1 MTHGNSA
8 LYNNQRLKT
17 KRIFRKSAVPRCI
30 GGRFACRPALMIDR
44 FDKLAAAVAT
54 SSSSGKGD
62 VIMANHTVSTPTHE
76 RCVTSYAAR
85 TQYKPGVVH
94 PPHIKVKDA
103 IDIHCH
109 THEGQQDPFALA
121 RRASLAEMKGL
132 LFKSIPGDDPVAATQ
147 AVQDD
152 VSRWAEKERVAPI
165 TCWSS
170 YVCGRQMAPISAKT
184 VSDMVDRG
192 ITAVWLPVFTHV
204 ITMSTVGTYGRF
216 MQSRNAPAWTGPLTW
231 DEAMQVGHYDLDENG
246 KLKPEVRDI
255 VHLCADRDVALFFG
269 HATHNEIYRLAEE
282 VDKVGLKRAVIDHP
296 YSPFLNVSPEMMK
309 ELAPLGILF
318 NFTWDELSP
327 LLGVDPQIM
336 YNTIREVGPEHF
348 TLSSDAGEP
357 LFPDS
362 VEAMRLVRGYM
373 EAFGL
378 SQEELYT
385 VCTRN
390 PAKVVGLE
398 LN

>member
-1 MTHGNSA
+1 MNTN
-8 LYNNQRLKT
+8 
-17 KRIFRKSAVPRCI
+17 I
-30 GGRFACRPALMIDR
+30 
-44 FDKLAAAVAT
+44 
-54 SSSSGKGD
+54 
-62 VIMANHTVSTPTHE
+62 VSTPTQE

-85 TQYKPGVVH
+85 TQYKPGVIH

-109 THEGQQDPFALA
+109 AHEGQQDPYDLA

-132 LFKSIPGDDPVAATQ
+132 LFKSIRGEHPAQ
-147 AVQDD
+147 AVRDLQDD
-152 VSRWAEKERVAPI
+152 LNRWADKEGVTPV
-165 TCWSS
+165 TCWAGF
-170 YVCGRQMAPISAKT
+170 VCGRQSAPVSALVVKQMIDAG
-184 VSDMVDRG
+184 VVA
-192 ITAVWLPVFTHV
+192 IWLPVFNHA
-204 ITMSTVGTYGRF
+204 ITLSTVGTSLRYIGGEGADGWR
-216 MQSRNAPAWTGPLTW
+216 GPLNW
-231 DEAMQVGHYDLDENG
+231 EEAVKLGHYSLDEKG
-246 KLKPEVRDI
+246 ELKAEVREI
-255 VHLCADRDVALFFG
+255 VRICADRNVALFFG
-269 HATHNEIYRLAEE
+269 HATHKEIYKLAEE
-282 VDKVGLKRAVIDHP
+282 VSNDGLKRAVIDHP
-296 YSPFLNVSPEMMK
+296 FSPFLNVSPQMMK
-309 ELAPLGILF
+309 ELAPVGILF

-336 YNTIREVGPEHF
+336 YNTIREVGVQHF

-378 SQEELYT
+378 NEDELYT

>member
-1 MTHGNSA
+1 
-8 LYNNQRLKT
+8 
-17 KRIFRKSAVPRCI
+17 
-30 GGRFACRPALMIDR
+30 
-44 FDKLAAAVAT
+44 
-54 SSSSGKGD
+54 
-62 VIMANHTVSTPTHE
+62 MANNIVSTPTHE

-109 THEGQQDPFALA
+109 AHEGQQDPYDLA

-132 LFKSIPGDDPVAATQ
+132 LFKSIPGDNPAQAARD
-147 AVQDD
+147 VQDD
-152 VSRWAEKERVAPI
+152 VNRWAEKVGVQPI
-165 TCWSS
+165 QCWAG
-170 YVCGRQMAPISAKT
+170 YVCGRQTAPVSAKT
-184 VSDMVDRG
+184 VNEMINCGVVA
-192 ITAVWLPVFTHV
+192 IWLPVFNHA
-204 ITMSTVGTYGRF
+204 ITLSTVGTYRRVVEG
-216 MQSRNAPAWTGPLTW
+216 NDANGWNGPLPW
-231 DEAMQVGHYDLDENG
+231 DKAVALGHYNLDDRGN
-246 KLKPEVRDI
+246 LKSEVKEI
-255 VHLCADRDVALFFG
+255 VRICADRNVALFFG
-269 HATHNEIYRLAEE
+269 HATHAEIYKLAEE
-282 VDKVGLKRAVIDHP
+282 AEKVGLRRAVIDHP
-296 YSPFLNVSPEMMK
+296 FSPFLNVSADMMK
-309 ELAPLGILF
+309 ELRKAGIFF

-336 YNTIREVGPEHF
+336 YNTIREVGPQHF

-378 SQEELYT
+378 NQDELYT
-385 VCTRN
+385 LCTRN

-398 LN
+398 LQ

>member
-1 MTHGNSA
+1 M
-8 LYNNQRLKT
+8 
-17 KRIFRKSAVPRCI
+17 
-30 GGRFACRPALMIDR
+30 
-44 FDKLAAAVAT
+44 
-54 SSSSGKGD
+54 SSN
-62 VIMANHTVSTPTHE
+62 IVSTPTHE

-85 TQYKPGVVH
+85 TQYKPGTIH

-109 THEGQQDPFALA
+109 AHEGQQDAFDLA

-132 LFKSIPGDDPVAATQ
+132 LFKSIPGEDPAK
-147 AVQDD
+147 AVRD
-152 VSRWAEKERVAPI
+152 VQEDVNRWSDKEGVKPI
-165 TCWSS
+165 TCWAG
-170 YVCGRQMAPISAKT
+170 YVCGRQTAPVSAKT
-184 VSDMVDRG
+184 VSSMIDGGVRA
-192 ITAVWLPVFTHV
+192 IWLPVFNHA
-204 ITMSTVGTYGRF
+204 ITLSTVGTYRHTIEG
-216 MQSRNAPAWTGPLTW
+216 SNANGWHGPLPW
-231 DEAMQVGHYDLDENG
+231 DKAVTLGHYNLNNNG
-246 KLKPEVRDI
+246 ELKTEVKEI
-255 VHLCADRDVALFFG
+255 VRICADRNVALFFG
-269 HATHNEIYRLAEE
+269 HATHKEIYKLAEE

-296 YSPFLNVSPEMMK
+296 YSPFLNVSPQMMK
-309 ELAPLGILF
+309 ELSPVGILF

-336 YNTIREVGPEHF
+336 YNTIRDVGPEHF

-378 SQEELYT
+378 NKDELYT

>member
-1 MTHGNSA
+1 MEKN
-8 LYNNQRLKT
+8 
-17 KRIFRKSAVPRCI
+17 I
-30 GGRFACRPALMIDR
+30 
-44 FDKLAAAVAT
+44 
-54 SSSSGKGD
+54 
-62 VIMANHTVSTPTHE
+62 VSTPTHE

-109 THEGQQDPFALA
+109 AHEGQQDPYDLA

-132 LFKSIPGDDPVAATQ
+132 LFKSIPGDDPVKATQ
-147 AVQDD
+147 TVQDD
-152 VSRWAEKERVAPI
+152 LNRWAEKEGVAPI
-165 TCWSS
+165 TCWAGF
-170 YVCGRQMAPISAKT
+170 VCGRQTAPVSAKL
-184 VSDMVDRG
+184 VAEMIDHGVVA
-192 ITAVWLPVFTHV
+192 IWLPVFNHA
-204 ITMSTVGTYGRF
+204 ITLSTVGTYQRTIERKDVNG
-216 MQSRNAPAWTGPLTW
+216 WHGPLSW
-231 DEAMQVGHYDLDENG
+231 DKAMELGHYNLDDAGE
-246 KLKPEVRDI
+246 LKTEVKEI
-255 VHLCADRDVALFFG
+255 VRICADQDAALFFG
-269 HATHNEIYRLAEE
+269 HATHKEIYKLAEE
-282 VDKVGLKRAVIDHP
+282 VEKVGLKRAVIDHP
-296 YSPFLNVSPEMMK
+296 FSPFLNVSAAMMK

-336 YNTIREVGPEHF
+336 YNTIREVGVEHF

-378 SQEELYT
+378 NQDELYT

-398 LN
+398 LS

>member
-1 MTHGNSA
+1 
-8 LYNNQRLKT
+8 
-17 KRIFRKSAVPRCI
+17 
-30 GGRFACRPALMIDR
+30 
-44 FDKLAAAVAT
+44 
-54 SSSSGKGD
+54 
-62 VIMANHTVSTPTHE
+62 
-76 RCVTSYAAR
+76 
-85 TQYKPGVVH
+85 
-94 PPHIKVKDA
+94 VKDA

-109 THEGQQDPFALA
+109 AHEGQQDPYDLA
-121 RRASLAEMKGL
+121 RRASRAEMKGL
-132 LFKSIPGDDPVAATQ
+132 LFKSIPGDDPVKATQ

-152 VSRWAEKERVAPI
+152 VNRWAEKEGITPI
-165 TCWSS
+165 TCWSA
-170 YVCGRQMAPISAKT
+170 YVCGRQLAPVSAKT
-184 VSDMVDRG
+184 VNDMIDRG
-192 ITAVWLPVFTHV
+192 VTAIWLPVFTHV

-216 MQSRNAPAWTGPLTW
+216 VQSRDAWAPPLSW
-231 DEAMQVGHYDLDENG
+231 DDALKIGHYDLDENG

-255 VHLCADRDVALFFG
+255 VHICADRNVALFFG
-269 HATHNEIYRLAEE
+269 HATHKEIYKLAEE
-282 VDKVGLKRAVIDHP
+282 VAKAGLKRAVIDHP

-309 ELAPLGILF
+309 ELAPVGIFF

-336 YNTIREVGPEHF
+336 YNTIRDVGVEHF

-378 SQEELYT
+378 NEDELHT
-385 VCTRN
+385 VCTKN
-390 PAKVVGLE
+390 PAKVVGLK

>member
-1 MTHGNSA
+1 MEKN
-8 LYNNQRLKT
+8 
-17 KRIFRKSAVPRCI
+17 V
-30 GGRFACRPALMIDR
+30 
-44 FDKLAAAVAT
+44 
-54 SSSSGKGD
+54 
-62 VIMANHTVSTPTHE
+62 VSTPTHE

-109 THEGQQDPFALA
+109 AHEGQQDPYDLA
-121 RRASLAEMKGL
+121 RRASVAEMKGL
-132 LFKSIPGDDPVAATQ
+132 LFKSIPGDDPVKATQ
-147 AVQDD
+147 SVQDD
-152 VSRWAEKERVAPI
+152 VSRWAEKAGVAPI
-165 TCWSS
+165 TCWAGF
-170 YVCGRQMAPISAKT
+170 VCGRQTAPVSAKA
-184 VSDMVDRG
+184 VAEMIERG
-192 ITAVWLPVFTHV
+192 VVAIWLPVFNHA
-204 ITMSTVGTYGRF
+204 ITLSTVGTYRRTIERKDVNG
-216 MQSRNAPAWTGPLTW
+216 WHGPLPW
-231 DEAMQVGHYDLDENG
+231 DKAMELGHYNLDEAG
-246 KLKPEVRDI
+246 KLKTEVKEI
-255 VHLCADRDVALFFG
+255 VRICADQDVALFFG
-269 HATHNEIYRLAEE
+269 HATHKEIYKLAEE
-282 VDKVGLKRAVIDHP
+282 VDRVGLRRAVIDHP
-296 YSPFLNVSPEMMK
+296 FSPFLNLSPAMMK
-309 ELAPLGILF
+309 ELAPVGILF

-336 YNTIREVGPEHF
+336 YNTIREVGVEHF

-378 SQEELYT
+378 NQDELYT

>member
-1 MTHGNSA
+1 M
-8 LYNNQRLKT
+8 
-17 KRIFRKSAVPRCI
+17 
-30 GGRFACRPALMIDR
+30 
-44 FDKLAAAVAT
+44 AT
-54 SSSSGKGD
+54 
-62 VIMANHTVSTPTHE
+62 NTVSTPTHE

-109 THEGQQDPFALA
+109 AHEGQQDAYDLA

-132 LFKSIPGDDPVAATQ
+132 LFKSIPGDPVKSTQ
-147 AVQDD
+147 AVQEE
-152 VSRWAEKERVAPI
+152 VNRWAEKEKIKPI
-165 TCWSS
+165 TCWPG
-170 YVCGRQMAPISAKT
+170 YVCGRQTSPVSAKL
-184 VSDMVDRG
+184 VREMIDRG
-192 ITAVWLPVFTHV
+192 VVAIWLPVFNHV
-204 ITMSTVGTYGRF
+204 VTLSTVGTYRRTIEGGEVDG
-216 MQSRNAPAWTGPLTW
+216 WHGPIPW
-231 DEAMQVGHYDLDENG
+231 DKAKTIGHYDLDDNG
-246 KLKPEVRDI
+246 HLKAEIKEIVRI
-255 VHLCADRDVALFFG
+255 CADRDIALFFG
-269 HATHNEIYRLAEE
+269 HATHAEIYKLAEE
-282 VDKVGLKRAVIDHP
+282 VQKVGLKRSVIDHP
-296 YSPFLNVSPEMMK
+296 FSPFLNVSPAMMNEIK
-309 ELAPLGILF
+309 GCGVLF

-336 YNTIREVGPEHF
+336 YNTIREVGVEHF
-348 TLSSDAGEP
+348 CLSSDAGEP

-378 SQEELYT
+378 NQNELYT

-390 PAKVVGLE
+390 PAKVVGLQ

>member
-1 MTHGNSA
+1 MKEN
-8 LYNNQRLKT
+8 
-17 KRIFRKSAVPRCI
+17 I
-30 GGRFACRPALMIDR
+30 
-44 FDKLAAAVAT
+44 
-54 SSSSGKGD
+54 
-62 VIMANHTVSTPTHE
+62 VSTPTHE

-85 TQYKPGVVH
+85 TQYKPGEVH

-109 THEGQQDPFALA
+109 AHEGQQNPYDLA

-132 LFKSIPGDDPVAATQ
+132 LFKSIPGDDPVKAVA

-152 VSRWAEKERVAPI
+152 VNRWAEKENVAPI
-165 TCWSS
+165 SCWAG
-170 YVCGRQMAPISAKT
+170 YVCGRQTAPVSAKI
-184 VSDMVDRG
+184 VRQMIDAGVVA
-192 ITAVWLPVFTHV
+192 IWLPVFNHV
-204 ITMSTVGTYGRF
+204 ITLSTVGTYRRLLDGD
-216 MQSRNAPAWTGPLTW
+216 NAPGWAGPLPW
-231 DEAMQVGHYDLDENG
+231 DKALKLGHYNLDEKG
-246 KLKPEVRDI
+246 ELKAEVREI
-255 VHLCADRDVALFFG
+255 VRICADRNVALFFG
-269 HATHNEIYRLAEE
+269 HATHPEIYKLAEE
-282 VDKVGLKRAVIDHP
+282 VSKVGLKRAVIDHP
-296 YSPFLNVSPEMMK
+296 FSPFLNVSAAMMK
-309 ELAPLGILF
+309 ELRQAGILF

-378 SQEELYT
+378 NQDELYT

-390 PAKVVGLE
+390 PAKVVGLA
-398 LN
+398 LH

>member
-1 MTHGNSA
+1 
-8 LYNNQRLKT
+8 
-17 KRIFRKSAVPRCI
+17 
-30 GGRFACRPALMIDR
+30 
-44 FDKLAAAVAT
+44 
-54 SSSSGKGD
+54 
-62 VIMANHTVSTPTHE
+62 MAENIVSTPTHE

-109 THEGQQDPFALA
+109 AHEGQQDPYHLA

-132 LFKSIPGDDPVAATQ
+132 LFKSIPGENPAQ
-147 AVQDD
+147 AVRDVQDD
-152 VSRWAEKERVAPI
+152 VNRWAEKEGVQPI
-165 TCWSS
+165 RCWAG
-170 YVCGRQMAPISAKT
+170 YVCGRQAAPVSAKL
-184 VSDMVDRG
+184 VSQMIDRG
-192 ITAVWLPVFTHV
+192 VVAIWLPVFNHA
-204 ITMSTVGTYGRF
+204 ITLSTVGTYRRVVEG
-216 MQSRNAPAWTGPLTW
+216 NDANGWNGPLPW
-231 DEAMQVGHYDLDENG
+231 DKALALGHYNLDNRG
-246 KLKPEVRDI
+246 NLKPEVKEI
-255 VHLCADRDVALFFG
+255 VRICADRNVALFFG
-269 HATHNEIYRLAEE
+269 HATHAEIYKLAEE
-282 VDKVGLKRAVIDHP
+282 VEKVSLKRAVIDHP
-296 YSPFLNVSPEMMK
+296 FSPFLNVSADMMK
-309 ELAPLGILF
+309 ELRKAGILF

-336 YNTIREVGPEHF
+336 YNTIREVGPQHF

-378 SQEELYT
+378 NQDELYT

-398 LN
+398 LQ